1 MRYMGKRR
9 NRVCGADVHNDL
21 IVATIQCSDE
31 TTLREQFGTTRSEL
45 ERFRGWLIAN
55 KCEQVAFEATGVYW
69 FPVYDVLSPS
79 IDTIVANP
87 WMIKA
92 LPKDKSDDH
101 DSKSIASFCLN
112 GQIKRSRVF
121 SNEGRDLRTM
131 TRARSGYVKTRTQF
145 RNRIHKYLALRGIK
159 LRSGIRGIFGKSGR
173 HVLNGLIEGKNIDEI
188 LDGIPSGRIRKKR
201 EIIRSAIAIGFDDIT
216 KFLIKDA
223 LEVLDNLENRI
234 ENMSRDILGRTLK
247 KSKDLA
253 IVMSV
258 PGISF
263 VSGSKILSEIGD
275 YHDFGTPEQLA
286 KWCGLTPGLN
296 ESAGKKRSCGITKQG
311 SKHLRTILVEVAH
324 VVSRMKHNRFTGFFN
339 RIMARKNRNV
349 AIVALARKLI
359 CIIYHLLVNQE
370 LYDPGLKKA
379 TKSKSKRNAQAQESS
394 SEDQLQDKVA
404 AIVDAYYRIDA
415 KNVSKGGG

>member
-1 MRYMGKRR
+1 MGKRR
-9 NRVCGADVHNDL
+9 NRVCGADIHNEL

-31 TTLREQFGTTRSEL
+31 TTLREEFGTTRSEL
-45 ERFRGWLIAN
+45 ERFKAWVVSNG
-55 KCEQVAFEATGVYW
+55 CEQVAFEATGAYW

-87 WMIKA
+87 WMIKG

-121 SNEGRDLRTM
+121 SGEERDLRTM

-173 HVLNGLIEGKNIDEI
+173 HVLMGLVEGRNTEEI

-201 EIIRSAIAIGFDDIT
+201 EIIKSAIAIGLDDMT

-223 LEVLDNLENRI
+223 LEVLDNLENKI

-263 VSGSKILSEIGD
+263 VSGSQILSEIGD
-275 YHDFGTPEQLA
+275 YRDFSTPEQLA
-286 KWCGLTPGLN
+286 KWCGIVPGLN

-311 SKHLRTILVEVAH
+311 SKHLRTILVEVAQ
-324 VVSRMKHNRFTGFFN
+324 VVSRMKNNRLTRFFK
-339 RIMARKNRNV
+339 RLEARKNRNV
-349 AIVALARKLI
+349 AIIALARKLI
-359 CIIYHLLVNQE
+359 CLIYHLLVNQE
-370 LYDPGLKKA
+370 LYEDGREKT
-379 TKSKSKRNAQAQESS
+379 TKSKSKKKDRDSS
-394 SEDQLQDKVA
+394 PGDLLQDRVA
-404 AIVDAYYRIDA
+404 AIVDAYYCMN
-415 KNVSKGGG
+415 KKKVLKGGG

>member
-1 MRYMGKRR
+1 MGKRR
-9 NRVCGADVHNDL
+9 NRVCGADIHNEL
-21 IVATIQCSDE
+21 IVATIQYSDE
-31 TTLREQFGTTRSEL
+31 TTLREEFGTTRSEL
-45 ERFRGWLIAN
+45 ERFKAWVVSN
-55 KCEQVAFEATGVYW
+55 DCEQVAFEATGAYW

-87 WMIKA
+87 WMIKG

-121 SNEGRDLRTM
+121 SGEERDLRTM

-159 LRSGIRGIFGKSGR
+159 LKSGIRDIFGKSGR
-173 HVLNGLIEGKNIDEI
+173 HVLNGLVEGKNIEEI
-188 LDGIPSGRIRKKR
+188 LDRIPSGRIRKKR
-201 EIIRSAIAIGFDDIT
+201 EIIKSAIVVGLDDIS

-223 LEVLDNLENRI
+223 LEVLDNLENKI

-263 VSGSKILSEIGD
+263 VSGSQILSEIGD
-275 YHDFGTPEQLA
+275 YRDFSTPEQLA
-286 KWCGLTPGLN
+286 KWCGIVPGLN

-311 SKHLRTILVEVAH
+311 SKHLRTILVEVAQ
-324 VVSRMKHNRFTGFFN
+324 VVSRMKNNRLTRFFK
-339 RIMARKNRNV
+339 RLEARKNRNV
-349 AIVALARKLI
+349 AIIALARKLI
-359 CIIYHLLVNQE
+359 CLIYHLLVNQE
-370 LYDPGLKKA
+370 LYEDGREKT
-379 TKSKSKRNAQAQESS
+379 TKSKSKKKDRDSS
-394 SEDQLQDKVA
+394 PRDLLQDRVA
-404 AIVDAYYRIDA
+404 AIVDAYYCMNK
-415 KNVSKGGG
+415 KNVLKGGG

>member
-1 MRYMGKRR
+1 MGKRR
-9 NRVCGADVHNDL
+9 NRVCGADIHNEL
-21 IVATIQCSDE
+21 IVATIQCSDD
-31 TTLREQFGTTRSEL
+31 TTLREEFGTTRSEL
-45 ERFRGWLIAN
+45 ERFKAWVISNG
-55 KCEQVAFEATGVYW
+55 CEQVAFEATGAYW

-79 IDTIVANP
+79 IDTVVGNP
-87 WMIKA
+87 WMIKG

-121 SNEGRDLRTM
+121 STDDRDLRTM

-173 HVLNGLIEGKNIDEI
+173 HVLNGLVDGESTDTI

-201 EIIRSAIAIGFDDIT
+201 EIIKDGISIGFDDTT
-216 KFLIKDA
+216 KLLVKDA
-223 LEVLDNLENRI
+223 LEVLDNLETRI
-234 ENMSRDILGRTLK
+234 ERMSREILRRTLN
-247 KSKDLA
+247 KSKNLA

-263 VSGSKILSEIGD
+263 VSGSQILSEIGD
-275 YHDFGTPEQLA
+275 YRDFSTPEQLA
-286 KWCGLTPGLN
+286 RWCGLTPGLN
-296 ESAGKKRSCGITKQG
+296 ESAGKKRPCGITKQG
-311 SKHLRTILVEVAH
+311 SKHLRTILVEVAQ
-324 VVSRMKHNRFTGFFN
+324 VISRMKHNRFTGFFN

-349 AIVALARKLI
+349 AIIALARKLI
-359 CIIYHLLVNQE
+359 CIIYHLLINQE
-370 LYDPGLKKA
+370 LFNPGLKKT

-394 SEDQLQDKVA
+394 MEDQLQDSVA
-404 AIVDAYYRIDA
+404 AIVDAYYRINA
-415 KNVSKGGG
+415 KSVSKGGG

>member
-1 MRYMGKRR
+1 MGKRR
-9 NRVCGADVHNDL
+9 NRVCGADIHNEL

-31 TTLREQFGTTRSEL
+31 TNLREEFGTTRSEL
-45 ERFRGWLIAN
+45 ERFKAWVVSNG
-55 KCEQVAFEATGVYW
+55 CEQVAFEATGAYW

-87 WMIKA
+87 WMIKG

-121 SNEGRDLRTM
+121 SGEERDLRTM

-173 HVLNGLIEGKNIDEI
+173 HVLNGLVEGKNTEEI

-201 EIIRSAIAIGFDDIT
+201 EIIKSAIAIGLDDIT

-223 LEVLDNLENRI
+223 LEVLDNLENKI

-263 VSGSKILSEIGD
+263 VSGSQILSEIGD
-275 YHDFGTPEQLA
+275 YRDFSTPEQLA
-286 KWCGLTPGLN
+286 KWCGIVPGLN

-311 SKHLRTILVEVAH
+311 SKHLRTILVEVAQ
-324 VVSRMKHNRFTGFFN
+324 VVSRMKNNRLTRFFK
-339 RIMARKNRNV
+339 RLEARKNRNV
-349 AIVALARKLI
+349 AIIALARKLI
-359 CIIYHLLVNQE
+359 CLIYHLLVNQE
-370 LYDPGLKKA
+370 LYEDGREKT
-379 TKSKSKRNAQAQESS
+379 TKSKSKKKDRDSS
-394 SEDQLQDKVA
+394 PGDLLQDRVA
-404 AIVDAYYRIDA
+404 AIVDAYYCMN
-415 KNVSKGGG
+415 KKKVLKGGG

>member
-1 MRYMGKRR
+1 MGKRR
-9 NRVCGADVHNDL
+9 NRVCGADIHNEL
-21 IVATIQCSDE
+21 IVATIQCSDD
-31 TTLREQFGTTRSEL
+31 TTLREKFGTTRSEL
-45 ERFRGWLIAN
+45 ERFKAWVVSNG
-55 KCEQVAFEATGVYW
+55 CEQVAFEATGAYW

-79 IDTIVANP
+79 IDIVVGNP
-87 WMIKA
+87 WMIKG
-92 LPKDKSDDH
+92 LPKNKSDDL

-121 SNEGRDLRTM
+121 SGEERDLRTM

-173 HVLNGLIEGKNIDEI
+173 HVLNGLVNGESTDTI

-201 EIIRSAIAIGFDDIT
+201 EIIKGAISIGFDDTT
-216 KFLIKDA
+216 KLLVKDA
-223 LEVLDNLENRI
+223 LEVLDNLEGRI
-234 ENMSRDILGRTLK
+234 ENMSREILRGTLN

-275 YHDFGTPEQLA
+275 YRDFSNPEQLA
-286 KWCGLTPGLN
+286 KWCGIVPGLN

-311 SKHLRTILVEVAH
+311 SKHLRTILVEVAQ
-324 VVSRMKHNRFTGFFN
+324 VVSRMKNNKLTRFFK
-339 RIMARKNRNV
+339 RLEARKNRNV
-349 AIVALARKLI
+349 AIIALARKLI
-359 CIIYHLLVNQE
+359 CLIYHLLVNQE
-370 LYDPGLKKA
+370 LYKDGLQKA
-379 TKSKSKRNAQAQESS
+379 TKSKSKEKAQAQEPSL
-394 SEDQLQDKVA
+394 EDQLQDKVA
-404 AIVDAYYRIDA
+404 AIVDAYYRLDA
-415 KNVSKGGG
+415 KNVSNGGG

>member
-1 MRYMGKRR
+1 MMYMGKRR
-9 NRVCGADVHNDL
+9 NRVCGADVHNNL

-31 TTLREQFGTTRSEL
+31 TTLREEFGTNRSEL
-45 ERFRGWLIAN
+45 ERFKAWVIAN
-55 KCEQVAFEATGVYW
+55 NCEQVAFEATGVYW

-87 WMIKA
+87 WMIKG

-112 GQIKRSRVF
+112 GQIKRSRIF
-121 SNEGRDLRTM
+121 SGDDRDLRTM

-145 RNRIHKYLALRGIK
+145 RNRIHKYLAMRGIK

-173 HVLNGLIEGKNIDEI
+173 HVLNGLVEGEDVDAI

-201 EIIRSAIAIGFDDIT
+201 EIIKAAIAVGLDDTT
-216 KFLIKDA
+216 KFLVKDA
-223 LEVLDNLENRI
+223 LDVLDNLEKRI
-234 ENMSRDILGRTLK
+234 ETMSRDILGRTLK

-263 VSGSKILSEIGD
+263 VSGSKILSEIGN
-275 YHDFGTPEQLA
+275 YHDFSTPEQLA
-286 KWCGLTPGLN
+286 KWCGLVPGLN
-296 ESAGKKRSCGITKQG
+296 ESAGKKKSCGITKQG
-311 SKHLRTILVEVAH
+311 SKHLRWILVEIAQVVA
-324 VVSRMKHNRFTGFFN
+324 RMKNNRLTRFFK
-339 RIMARKNRNV
+339 RIKARKNHNV

-359 CIIYHLLVNQE
+359 CIIHHLLVNQE
-370 LYDPGLKKA
+370 LYDMGLEKA
-379 TKSKSKRNAQAQESS
+379 IKSKRKKNAQAQGSS
-394 SEDQLQDKVA
+394 SEDQLQDRVA
-404 AIVDAYYRIDA
+404 AIVDAYYRINA
-415 KNVSKGGG
+415 KSVLDGGG

>member
-9 NRVCGADVHNDL
+9 NRVCGADIHNEL

-31 TTLREQFGTTRSEL
+31 TTLREEFGTTRSEL
-45 ERFRGWLIAN
+45 ERFKAWVVSNG
-55 KCEQVAFEATGVYW
+55 CEQVAFEATGAYW

-87 WMIKA
+87 WMIKGI
-92 LPKDKSDDH
+92 PKDKSDDH

-121 SNEGRDLRTM
+121 SGEERDLRTM

-173 HVLNGLIEGKNIDEI
+173 HVLNGLVEGKNTEEI

-201 EIIRSAIAIGFDDIT
+201 EIIKSAIAIGLDDIT

-223 LEVLDNLENRI
+223 LEVLDNLENKI

-263 VSGSKILSEIGD
+263 VSGSQILSEIGD
-275 YHDFGTPEQLA
+275 YRDFSTPEQLA
-286 KWCGLTPGLN
+286 KWCGIVPGLN

-311 SKHLRTILVEVAH
+311 SKHLRTILVEVAQ
-324 VVSRMKHNRFTGFFN
+324 VVSRMKNNRLTRFFK
-339 RIMARKNRNV
+339 RLEARKNRNV
-349 AIVALARKLI
+349 AIIALARKLI
-359 CIIYHLLVNQE
+359 CLIYHLLVNQE
-370 LYDPGLKKA
+370 LYEDGREKT
-379 TKSKSKRNAQAQESS
+379 TKSKSKKKDRDSS
-394 SEDQLQDKVA
+394 PGDLLQDRVA
-404 AIVDAYYRIDA
+404 AIVDAYYCMN
-415 KNVSKGGG
+415 KKKVLKGGG